1 MKFACV
7 ELYTKSGKIWDGARE
22 KPNYLCDPKTEID
35 NCSFGCWT
43 SALGGEH
50 IPLLWFK
57 LRKLSN
63 RIHHNYCA
71 PRMSRF
77 HYGGYSMVSRLI
89 NKAFDKFHNLQYITK
104 FDIVLIVVHDYSVRE
119 MAEFITNAKELRK
132 KPIFLGALG
141 NTLASF
147 REALK
152 NKDAF
157 KYFKIF
163 IDNCDVFVNWGHKA
177 IGEYLKL
184 YTKTPVVT
192 FPMFYPFEF
201 TKSFF
206 EPWQNKKKI
215 IFVAGHTQRTDHVS
229 SLLVAK
235 KIQEQYPNF
244 LIKTIRRPGQNL
256 DPLKG
261 ARFEVVPFLDWIN
274 YLKHTSKTCIII
286 DMDNT
291 WTSGRVANDAAA
303 VGTPCIGLN
312 SGNQGRI
319 FPDLTCL
326 DVIDTKKGV
335 DLGIKLVK
343 DRKFYEKVQ
352 KKAFENL
359 KTCSYENSVKRFQ
372 NMLKTHVGR
381 EI

>member
-7 ELYTKSGKIWDGARE
+7 EFRTKSGGIWDRAKE
-22 KPNYLCDPKTEID
+22 KPNYLCNPKIID
-35 NCSFGCWT
+35 TCSFGCWT

-57 LRKLSN
+57 LRKLPN
-63 RIHHNYCA
+63 RIYHNYLA

-77 HYGGYSMVSRLI
+77 HYLGYTILSVLI
-89 NKAFDKFHNLQYITK
+89 NRAFQKFHNLHYLTK
-104 FDIVLIVVHDYSVRE
+104 FDVVLVPLYDYSIPE
-119 MAEFITNAKELRK
+119 TAKFIVEAKKLRK
-132 KPIFLGALG
+132 KPIFLGAFG
-141 NTLASF
+141 NTFNSF
-147 REALK
+147 REAWK
-152 NKDAF
+152 SPENYR
-157 KYFKIF
+157 YFKIF
-163 IDNCDVFVNWGHKA
+163 IDNCDVFINWGHDA
-177 IGEYLKL
+177 ISSYLEQ
-184 YTKTPVVT
+184 YTNTPVVNFT
-192 FPMFYPFEF
+192 MFYPFEF
-201 TKSFF
+201 ARSFF
-206 EPWQNKKKI
+206 EPYENKEKI
-215 IFVAGHTQRTDHVS
+215 IFVSGHSQRVDDVL
-229 SLLVAK
+229 SLLIAK
-235 KIQEQYPNF
+235 KIQEEYPEF
-244 LIKTIRRPGQNL
+244 LIEVVNRPLYNIE
-256 DPLKG
+256 PLKNS
-261 ARFEVVPFLDWIN
+261 RYKVVPFLKWQD
-274 YLKHTSKTCIII
+274 YLKYSSKTYMII

-291 WTSGRVANDAAA
+291 WTAGRVANDAAA

-312 SGNQGRI
+312 SRNQGRI

-326 DVIDTKKGV
+326 DVIDTKKAV